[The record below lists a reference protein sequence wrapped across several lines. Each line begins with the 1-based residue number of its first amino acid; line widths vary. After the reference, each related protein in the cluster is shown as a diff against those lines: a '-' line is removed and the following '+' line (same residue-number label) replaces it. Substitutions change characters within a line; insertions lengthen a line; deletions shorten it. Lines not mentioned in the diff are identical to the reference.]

1 MSNTVEGKLLPAC
14 PNDYTGNDHW
24 VLQGNLLRS
33 INDRKIKNL
42 VRGVFSAQDATIAR
56 KTIERL
62 RRECSSQEAKV
73 VLAILRDHPAG
84 RKLPKTVAFPR
95 TMADIEEA
103 PYFNDALLEIE
114 LAELGLRLERHI
126 PDLLEAVELVGRLNE
141 AILSLDQAS
150 ADAAFSEYRSKFG
163 ISYLVAQKAM
173 SLRHAASVTGEPR
186 SEVGAA
192 ISPFNSPK
200 RQAIAVAFE
209 DSIDHERDYIG
220 TRRTFSN
227 FAVENK
233 LERYDASIVGDLFQP
248 CSYSN
253 IVLALRAQAYGRL
266 SLFDSLAWAFRSTDI
281 LRHCG
286 KSGVYIERCIPAE
299 LRLAWRKTFDRPVF
313 PLLLR
318 AIGIPDHFFDKSL
331 FSHLPAWSEYPDLL
345 EYRLRTE
352 QAIGDRLD
360 GRFPVPTPDAA
371 SMAAP
376 CIQLSDLL
384 FEGPLRPSI
393 TEIDPKTA
401 GGFHRSVALISSI
414 ENNTLSE
421 FNGEALWQVLDQTID
436 ISTLLSIEEL
446 SRFLPTRRDDALYE
460 LLRTALRN
468 ELEQSKVSSHALRRA
483 LQSVV
488 RERFD
493 SDIVALLEYLYT
505 ERNHV
510 SGHFYNIFSEAF
522 LTELYDLFDKTD
534 DVTNAHARI
543 LEWWGEKAD
552 DEDAKFLARSHR
564 LALRLRKVR
573 GAIEETRIYVDPLRF
588 VGWIQENKSSELRA
602 LALDADQILSDTDR
616 VVNLKD
622 KVQLALDPL
631 ARLAN
636 LLDDCFKEFC
646 NNKQYGV
653 TSFIGR
659 RVRHGTLH
667 GHLVVELK
675 PEIDTI
681 IDEFQYAA
689 PAFSVFL
696 RRWFERFDAAVLTM
710 AAERIHVHHPKERS
724 RGLIVASIDDADKT
738 RLSGV
743 MLGELAKSLAGSQQV
758 SVIAARI
765 HDYCWLLFE
774 SDLKRTRAA
783 VEDLQR
789 DFVVRVED
797 HLCERADL
805 DRKLGD
811 RIRLINTTMQQ
822 KFEVVRSWF
831 TRPTNQSPSA
841 SIGLLFDAVRDEVE
855 HRFPNFRPEVVVTGE
870 PDVDLIG
877 HRFHFF
883 YDALYILVGNAA
895 QHGKG
900 DGTLS
905 IDVSTILDDQN
916 GIAIS
921 VAVQSDLRPD
931 ARDRD
936 SARID
941 DAMIAEI
948 GDAVLNN
955 RNSGIRKLRD
965 MVGDVQEIIA
975 FNHSY
980 VGNSVRFVID
990 MQYTRS

>member
-1 MSNTVEGKLLPAC
+1 MESDFLSARLDE
-14 PNDYTGNDHW
+14 YSGNDRW
-24 VLQGNLLRS
+24 LAQGNLLRS
-33 INDRKIKNL
+33 ISDRKIRNL
-42 VRGVFSAQDATIAR
+42 IRGVFSAQDATIAR

-62 RRECSSQEAKV
+62 RRECSSRDAKV
-73 VLAILRDHPAG
+73 VLAILRDHPGA
-84 RKLPKTVAFPR
+84 RELPKTVAFPR

-114 LAELGLRLERHI
+114 LVELGLRLERHI

-141 AILSLDQAS
+141 AILSLDHARV
-150 ADAAFSEYRSKFG
+150 DAAFSEYRRKFG

-173 SLRHAASVTGEPR
+173 SLRHAVSGTGEQR
-186 SEVGAA
+186 AEVGAA

-200 RQAIAVAFE
+200 RHAIAVAFE
-209 DSIDHERDYIG
+209 DSIDHERDYIR

-227 FAVENK
+227 FAVEDK
-233 LERYDASIVGDLFQP
+233 LDRYDASIVGDLFQP
-248 CSYSN
+248 CNHSTV
-253 IVLALRAQAYGRL
+253 VLALRAQAYGRL
-266 SLFDSLAWAFRSTDI
+266 GLLDSLAWAFRSVDI
-281 LRHCG
+281 LRYCG
-286 KSGVYIERCIPAE
+286 ESDQRIERCIPPQ
-299 LRLAWRKTFDRPVF
+299 LRVAWRGTFDRPVF

-345 EYRLRTE
+345 DYRLRTE
-352 QAIGDRLD
+352 RAIGDRLD
-360 GRFPVPTPDAA
+360 GRFPVLTPNAA
-371 SMAAP
+371 LMAAP
-376 CIQLSDLL
+376 CKQLSDML
-384 FEGPLRPSI
+384 FEGPLRPTI
-393 TEIDPKTA
+393 TDIDPKTA
-401 GGFHRSVALISSI
+401 GGFHRSAALLSSI
-414 ENNTLSE
+414 ENGTLGE
-421 FNGEALWQVLDQTID
+421 FDGEALWQVLDQTID

-468 ELEQSKVSSHALRRA
+468 EVEESKVSSHALRRA
-483 LQSVV
+483 LQAVV

-493 SDIVALLEYLYT
+493 GDIVALLEYLYT

-522 LTELYDLFDKTD
+522 LTELYDLFDQTD

-543 LEWWGEKAD
+543 LEWWGEKAN

-602 LALDADQILSDTDR
+602 LALDADQILSDTDK

-631 ARLAN
+631 TRLAG

-653 TSFIGR
+653 TAFIGR

-675 PEIDTI
+675 PEIDAI
-681 IDEFQYAA
+681 VDEFQYSA
-689 PAFSVFL
+689 PAFSLFL
-696 RRWFERFDAAVLTM
+696 RRWFDRFDAAVLTM

-724 RGLIVASIDDADKT
+724 RGLIIASIDDADKT

-743 MLGELAKSLAGSQQV
+743 MLADLARSLAGSQQV
-758 SVIAARI
+758 SQVAARI

-774 SDLKRTRAA
+774 SDLKRTRGA

-797 HLCERADL
+797 HLCDRTDL

-841 SIGLLFDAVRDEVE
+841 SIGLLFDAVREEVE
-855 HRFPNFRPEVVVTGE
+855 HRFPNFRPEVVITGE
-870 PDVDLIG
+870 PEVDLIG

-905 IDVSTILDDQN
+905 IDVSTVVDDQN
-916 GIAIS
+916 GIEVS
-921 VAVQSDLRPD
+921 VAVQSDLRPE

-936 SARID
+936 TARING
-941 DAMIAEI
+941 AMIAEI

-955 RNSGIRKLRD
+955 RNSGIRTLRD
-965 MVGDVQEIIA
+965 MVGDVEEIVA
-975 FNHSY
+975 FRHSY

-990 MQYTRS
+990 MKYTRS

>member
-1 MSNTVEGKLLPAC
+1 M
-14 PNDYTGNDHW
+14 
-24 VLQGNLLRS
+24 
-33 INDRKIKNL
+33 
-42 VRGVFSAQDATIAR
+42 
-56 KTIERL
+56 
-62 RRECSSQEAKV
+62 
-73 VLAILRDHPAG
+73 
-84 RKLPKTVAFPR
+84 
-95 TMADIEEA
+95 
-103 PYFNDALLEIE
+103 
-114 LAELGLRLERHI
+114 
-126 PDLLEAVELVGRLNE
+126 
-141 AILSLDQAS
+141 
-150 ADAAFSEYRSKFG
+150 
-163 ISYLVAQKAM
+163 
-173 SLRHAASVTGEPR
+173 
-186 SEVGAA
+186 
-192 ISPFNSPK
+192 
-200 RQAIAVAFE
+200 
-209 DSIDHERDYIG
+209 
-220 TRRTFSN
+220 
-227 FAVENK
+227 
-233 LERYDASIVGDLFQP
+233 
-248 CSYSN
+248 
-253 IVLALRAQAYGRL
+253 
-266 SLFDSLAWAFRSTDI
+266 
-281 LRHCG
+281 
-286 KSGVYIERCIPAE
+286 
-299 LRLAWRKTFDRPVF
+299 
-313 PLLLR
+313 
-318 AIGIPDHFFDKSL
+318 
-331 FSHLPAWSEYPDLL
+331 
-345 EYRLRTE
+345 
-352 QAIGDRLD
+352 
-360 GRFPVPTPDAA
+360 
-371 SMAAP
+371 
-376 CIQLSDLL
+376 
-384 FEGPLRPSI
+384 
-393 TEIDPKTA
+393 
-401 GGFHRSVALISSI
+401 
-414 ENNTLSE
+414 
-421 FNGEALWQVLDQTID
+421 
-436 ISTLLSIEEL
+436 
-446 SRFLPTRRDDALYE
+446 YE

-468 ELEQSKVSSHALRRA
+468 EVEESKVSSHALRRA
-483 LQSVV
+483 LQNVV
-488 RERFD
+488 RERFNG
-493 SDIVALLEYLYT
+493 DIVALLEHLYT

-602 LALDADQILSDTDR
+602 LALDADQMLSDIDR

-622 KVQLALDPL
+622 QVQLALDPL
-631 ARLAN
+631 ARLAS

-675 PEIDTI
+675 PEIDAI
-681 IDEFQYAA
+681 VDEFQYSA
-689 PAFSVFL
+689 PSFSLFL

-724 RGLIVASIDDADKT
+724 RGLIVASIDDADKA

-743 MLGELAKSLAGSQQV
+743 MLGELAKSLAGSQPVSQV
-758 SVIAARI
+758 AARI

-774 SDLKRTRAA
+774 SDLKRTRSA
-783 VEDLQR
+783 VEDLKR

-855 HRFPNFRPEVVVTGE
+855 HRFPNFRPKVVVTGE

-905 IDVSTILDDQN
+905 IDVSTIVDDQN
-916 GIAIS
+916 GIAVS
-921 VAVQSDLRPD
+921 VAVQSDLRPE

-941 DAMIAEI
+941 GAMIAEI